1 MHLPLLLSTG
11 DSKSVLISLRC
22 PRCTFFFLWA
32 QVTPNQYSS
41 VYIVQGAPF
50 SSFKHRWLQISTHQF
65 TLSRM
70 HLFLSLS
77 TGDSKSVL
85 LNLHCPRCTFFFL
98 WAQVTP
104 NQYSSIYIVQ
114 GAPFSFSEHRWLQI
128 STPQFTLSKVHLF
141 LSLSTGDS
149 KSVLLN
155 LHSPRCTFP
164 SEHRWLE
171 ICTTWFIFV
180 RGAPFL
186 LLVRIKHKWLKI
198 STTQSVAQR
207 CTIYFIR
214 AQATENQ
221 RNSVY
226 VVQGAPFPL
235 SVRVQVTQSQ

>member
-1 MHLPLLLSTG
+1 MLSKVHLSLLLSTG

-65 TLSRM
+65 MSSKM

-85 LNLHCPRCTFFFL
+85 LNLHC
-98 WAQVTP
+98 
-104 NQYSSIYIVQ
+104 
-114 GAPFSFSEHRWLQI
+114 
-128 STPQFTLSKVHLF
+128 
-141 LSLSTGDS
+141 
-149 KSVLLN
+149 
-155 LHSPRCTFP
+155 PRCTFP

-207 CTIYFIR
+207 CTIHFIR
-214 AQATENQ
+214 A
-221 RNSVY
+221 
-226 VVQGAPFPL
+226 
-235 SVRVQVTQSQ
+235 